1 MKMKIFV
8 KGIVATLMSG
18 IVLATASLTTAFAV
32 TEGSDSDVASYVKNG
47 SAASDGRFTKASD
60 FSGSSDGY
68 SVYYDSAGVGYYIKT
83 ADEGTVAS
91 AVRKSNN
98 QQGAKDV
105 EDKLSEVQDDLGLQ
119 ADTKNAGVAM
129 SGFAGVLSTL
139 LGFLVILIGGYLTI
153 QTALDVC
160 YVAFPVFRG
169 KCDDMKQKGAAGG
182 GGLASAATKQGKDGE
197 TKLRL
202 ISDDAIYAVQS
213 TNTTETGK
221 NPFTTY
227 LVKRIWAFMLVAVV
241 LYIFVSGN
249 VFTFTKLAVKLVSGL
264 IELIN
269 GLI

>member
-1 MKMKIFV
+1 MKMKILA
-8 KGIVATLMSG
+8 KGFIAALCTGVALMS
-18 IVLATASLTTAFAV
+18 ATMTTAFAA
-32 TEGSDSDVASYVKNG
+32 TDGSNSDIKSYVQNG
-47 SAASDGRFTKASD
+47 NAAGDGRFTAANN
-60 FSGSSDGY
+60 FNGSSDGY
-68 SVYYDSAGVGYYIKT
+68 SVYYDSNGVGYYIKT
-83 ADEGTVAS
+83 SDESGVVNSIKKSGNQAS
-91 AVRKSNN
+91 VQN
-98 QQGAKDV
+98 V
-105 EDKLSEVQDDLGLQ
+105 EDKLSEVQNDLGLQ
-119 ADTKNAGVAM
+119 ADTNKAGVAL
-129 SGFAGVLSTL
+129 SGFGGLLSTI

-169 KCDDMKQKGAAGG
+169 KCDDLKQRGAAGG

-197 TKLRL
+197 THLRL

-227 LVKRIWAFMLVAVV
+227 LVKRIWAFMIVAVV
-241 LYIFVSGN
+241 LYIFISGN

-264 IELIN
+264 IEIIN